1 MVQIHV
7 KTQDQKIEVKE
18 IRLPVKIFNKIEGMI
33 TLFYYF
39 FFVSFCIIFF
49 LKKNNDQRMVHS
61 QCMKSLSPSLDI
73 MKIRLFIV
81 KKNDNKWLTSK
92 RLNFQNKLV
101 NSIIIPS
108 FFSSSFSFHL
118 SFFFL
123 FFFFFFFFLI
133 SYCSINF
140 NINFK
145 KSALTQI
152 QELKI
157 QYAETLDIPKISD
170 FLPLYKNLEMFFF

>member
-1 MVQIHV
+1 MYEISQPIFGYNENSIVYCEEERQQMINF
-7 KTQDQKIEVKE
+7 KTIKLSKQASE
-18 IRLPVKIFNKIEGMI
+18 
-33 TLFYYF
+33 FYNNPKF
-39 FFVSFCIIFF
+39 FFFF
-49 LKKNNDQRMVHS
+49 
-61 QCMKSLSPSLDI
+61 
-73 MKIRLFIV
+73 F
-81 KKNDNKWLTSK
+81 
-92 RLNFQNKLV
+92 
-101 NSIIIPS
+101 
-108 FFSSSFSFHL
+108 FFSSLFFFSFFFFFF
-118 SFFFL
+118 FFFL

-170 FLPLYKNLEMFFF
+170 FLPLYKNLERFFF